1 MSPWYSPGTFIA
13 MRIVADYDGA
23 SIDVVSISGDILT
36 LALKA
41 DPPCELEGGKRF
53 AQHFCF
59 TVSGAA
65 GRDLEIRIGNAGSA
79 MCSEAYNGCAPSS
92 VWVPMLRCDVV
103 WIRGSYQC
111 LCADGSAD
119 GTILPPSGDEAD
131 NGESWI
137 RAPTTFD
144 GTTLT
149 IRHRPT
155 QDACTYVAQSGN
167 AAAP

>member
-1 MSPWYSPGTFIA
+1 

-41 DPPCELEGGKRF
+41 DPPCELEGGKQF

-79 MCSEAYNGCAPSS
+79 MCSEAYNGCAPSLYGYRYFGATS
-92 VWVPMLRCDVV
+92 S
-103 WIRGSYQC
+103 GY
-111 LCADGSAD
+111 AAATSA
-119 GTILPPSGDEAD
+119 S
-131 NGESWI
+131 
-137 RAPTTFD
+137 APTEARTERFFPPPATRL
-144 GTTLT
+144 TTARAGSVRP
-149 IRHRPT
+149 RHSTARR
-155 QDACTYVAQSGN
+155 
-167 AAAP
+167 